1 MKIQSIM
8 NIQPLIIL
16 KYMINNV
23 IKGSI
28 TSTDCGNRAQF
39 LIRNFLLE
47 IKKLL
52 NMRIFT

>member
-1 MKIQSIM
+1 
-8 NIQPLIIL
+8 
-16 KYMINNV
+16 MINNV

-28 TSTDCGNRAQF
+28 TITITDCGNRAQF

-47 IKKLL
+47 IKKML